1 MGIQDFISY
10 VDALPADCIEVKEKD
25 TTQFHLPRNNEIVC
39 PTCGSHYVYIDH
51 YRTQRLRGLP
61 DTAGAYIYNRRRY
74 RCTDC
79 GKTFYE
85 PNPFLCLHQRSIGN
99 RLRQIRAQKKITQKQ
114 VMDACGIP
122 LYLYKRYEN
131 DFHPEVPP
139 TLVAMQ
145 IANYLGADV
154 LEIWGRQRSPLL
166 PGYHAVRTYAMRRDR
181 FYRICLQ
188 HCASPMLLGS
198 TICVRFGHIKIRIDR
213 TSMRIGGGKDE
224 KLCDRTDIST
234 TRFVHSVAEIY

>member
-1 MGIQDFISY
+1 MMGIQDFISY

-139 TLVAMQ
+139 PLVAMQ
-145 IANYLGADV
+145 IANYLGTDV
-154 LEIWGRQRSPLL
+154 LEIWGDQL
-166 PGYHAVRTYAMRRDR
+166 
-181 FYRICLQ
+181 
-188 HCASPMLLGS
+188 
-198 TICVRFGHIKIRIDR
+198 
-213 TSMRIGGGKDE
+213 GGG
-224 KLCDRTDIST
+224 T
-234 TRFVHSVAEIY
+234 A